1 MSKEK
6 KINYAIWLSVVSLIL
21 WCMVVGLWICNVF
34 QFAIIDSNTFI
45 GVIVA
50 LLGII
55 VTYVVAW
62 QILNVIDI
70 KTQVSDIADLKKE
83 LNQQRDDIDEDFYS
97 MMYLH
102 SIAFGDMA
110 LQMNNVGDAFN
121 NYLWA
126 VYYSLKL
133 RNEFIDILQFVLRLE
148 NVANCLTDV
157 NENTKEQIKNADSK
171 IRDLPRYKYIK
182 NEYEKAYQ
190 IYESKIA
197 NKQ

>member
-1 MSKEK
+1 MSYEK
-6 KINYAIWLSVVSLIL
+6 KINYAIWLSIISLIL
-21 WCMVVGLWICNVF
+21 WCLVVGLWVCNVF
-34 QFAIIDSNTFI
+34 QFAIIDSNTFV

-50 LLGII
+50 LLGVI
-55 VTYVVAW
+55 VTFVVAW
-62 QILNVIDI
+62 QILNVIDV

-83 LNQQRDDIDEDFYS
+83 LKQQRDDIDEDFYS

-110 LQMNNVGDAFN
+110 MQMNNVSDAFS

-133 RNEFIDILQFVLRLE
+133 RNEYIDILQFVSRLE
-148 NVANCLTDV
+148 SVANYLADV
-157 NENTKEQIKNADSK
+157 KENTKEQIKNADSK
-171 IRDLPRYKYIK
+171 IRELPRYKYIK
-182 NEYEKAYQ
+182 KEYEKAYQ
-190 IYESKIA
+190 IYLSKIA